1 MNSYRIL
8 GKDRIISNNTRE
20 TNLNNNDLIIGS
32 SGSGKTGG
40 YVIPNILACDSSFV
54 VADTKSYLYKKLSP
68 KLEKKGYEIKVI
80 DFVNP
85 KNSSGYN
92 PLKYIRRNKRT
103 GVYNQQDIISIAN
116 TLLPLSRDDDAFWVT
131 SARSVIACIISYVL
145 EAFDEK
151 DKDLQSVLEV
161 YRALVNG
168 TERISGASPTDY
180 HIRFLE
186 VWRTEHPDSF
196 AVRKYDNFRNNI
208 VADRCWASICQ
219 FITSALDIFDFD
231 DILPMFSSKNPIK
244 FSDLGKKKCAVF
256 LNISDTD
263 RSLDTLVNIF
273 YTQLFQILCKNA
285 DNSAEGHLDVPVR
298 VFLDDFATNV
308 RIENFDKLISVI
320 RSREIYV
327 SIILQSMSQLE
338 SVYNHAEALTIIN
351 NCDHI
356 IYLGGTDLKTAD
368 YMAERMSKPTD
379 HILCMPSDSILLL
392 TRGRKGEQLQR
403 VKPYSCLEDTESE
416 NKDYDDDDAYDY
428 DSCDN
433 IK

>member
-1 MNSYRIL
+1 MKKSNFRIL
-8 GKDRIISNNTRE
+8 GEGRYVSNNTRE

-40 YVIPNILACDSSFV
+40 YVIPNILACDTSFV
-54 VADTKSYLYKKLSP
+54 VADTKSSLYKKLTP
-68 KLEKKGYEIKVI
+68 ELEKKGYDVRVI

-103 GVYNQQDIISIAN
+103 GVYNQQDIISMAN

-131 SARSVIACIISYVL
+131 SARSVLACVISYVL

-151 DKDLQSVLEV
+151 EKNFSSVLEV

-168 TERISGASPTDY
+168 VEHVSGASQSEY
-180 HIRFLE
+180 HVQFLE
-186 VWRTEHPDSF
+186 KWRIDHPDSF
-196 AVRKYDNFRNNI
+196 AVKKYDNFKSNI

-219 FITSALDIFDFD
+219 FVTVAIDIFDFD
-231 DILPMFSSKNPIK
+231 EINIMFNGNDPIN
-244 FSDLGKKKCAVF
+244 FVNLGKKKCAVF
-256 LNISDTD
+256 LNVSDTD

-285 DNSAEGHLDVPVR
+285 DNNPEGRLDVPVR

-308 RIENFDKLISVI
+308 YIENFDKLISVI
-320 RSREIYV
+320 RSREIYA
-327 SIILQSMSQLE
+327 SIILQSISQLD
-338 SVYNHAEALTIIN
+338 SVYNKSEALTIIN

-356 IYLGGTDLKTAD
+356 IYLGGSDLQTAE
-368 YMAERMSKPTD
+368 YMAARMCKPTET
-379 HILCMPSDSILLL
+379 ILCLPNEEILLL

-403 VKPYSCLEDTESE
+403 VKPYSCFEKKDSE
-416 NKDYDDDDAYDY
+416 NDVG
-428 DSCDN
+428 
-433 IK
+433 